1 MRTSGINNIEHSV
14 HQRLLNIARKQGRP
28 FNELLQYYTIERFLY
43 RLSESKYRN
52 SFVLKGALLFFVWE
66 KPGLRS
72 TRDIDLLGLT
82 NNSVDN
88 VVRIVT
94 EICQTDVVQDGIH
107 FDFSGTILSEAI
119 SKTFN
124 KRRTELPSNID
135 EFIRGLKSDPA
146 KDRQWKGFIRKNKLE
161 DAPSTLDDVLDAILS
176 FLSSPVKKLT
186 EVQAWKSE

>member
-1 MRTSGINNIEHSV
+1 MVKVGVISSRMKDFYDIW
-14 HQRLLNIARKQGRP
+14 LLSN
-28 FNELLQYYTIERFLY
+28 
-43 RLSESKYRN
+43 
-52 SFVLKGALLFFVWE
+52 
-66 KPGLRS
+66 
-72 TRDIDLLGLT
+72 
-82 NNSVDN
+82 
-88 VVRIVT
+88 
-94 EICQTDVVQDGIH
+94 H

-186 EVQAWKSE
+186 EGQAWKSEWKKSGPWTE